1 MSMKKLILILFAFFP
16 LLAFSQTDSTII
28 NISSVSDGDL
38 WAICQLT
45 DIQLQKIIC
54 HDKTLNG
61 KVFNFII
68 KEYSKGKIVNT
79 DNFGLSGEV
88 KNISF
93 FVNDRKIV
101 NHIDNRN
108 YAGIGKKD
116 SILITLAGI
125 YKEGKFRLMVKYPGM
140 SLNRTLN
147 GSKDYL
153 LKEANSCSDGK
164 FKIPINKEFP
174 VLTYTPPFDSGLQ
187 INSYCLLNE
196 EDVSEWYEKFHL
208 EHYYII
214 YLEIK

>member
-1 MSMKKLILILFAFFP
+1 MKKLILILFAFFP

-54 HDKTLNG
+54 HDK
-61 KVFNFII
+61 
-68 KEYSKGKIVNT
+68 
-79 DNFGLSGEV
+79 
-88 KNISF
+88 
-93 FVNDRKIV
+93 
-101 NHIDNRN
+101 
-108 YAGIGKKD
+108 
-116 SILITLAGI
+116 
-125 YKEGKFRLMVKYPGM
+125 
-140 SLNRTLN
+140 TLN